1 MKYNI
6 EILIKS
12 ILAGIMIGI
21 GGTIYL
27 SLDDKIVGSILFA
40 IGLFI
45 IVVYSFNLYT
55 GKIGYLINNFNK
67 KYIRE
72 LIITLIG
79 NFIGTFFV
87 GFILK
92 YTRIY
97 TMISEKAKTLAD
109 IKLNDTLISILILS
123 FFCGI
128 LMYLAVNTYKE
139 VKDIGKYLAVFLGVI
154 VFILCG
160 FEHCIA
166 NMYYFSVSSTWS
178 LNTLLYLLVMIL
190 GNSLGG
196 ILIPLCNKVIKK
208 GGRNLVFLLIFL
220 FNIFNIF
227 YNYVKIYLFFK
238 YI

>member
-1 MKYNI
+1 MKLKLKIESSDYMKYNI

-27 SLDDKIVGSILFA
+27 SLDNKIVGSILFA
-40 IGLFI
+40 IGLFV

-97 TMISEKAKTLAD
+97 TMISDKAKTLAD

-196 ILIPLCNKVIKK
+196 ILIPLCIKVIKK
-208 GGRNLVFLLIFL
+208 G
-220 FNIFNIF
+220 
-227 YNYVKIYLFFK
+227 
-238 YI
+238 

>member
-1 MKYNI
+1 MKYNM

-27 SLDDKIVGSILFA
+27 SLDNKIVGSILFA
-40 IGLFI
+40 IGLFV
-45 IVVYSFNLYT
+45 IVVYGFNLYT
-55 GKIGYLINNFNK
+55 GKIGYLINNFNI

-72 LIITLIG
+72 LIITLLG

-97 TMISEKAKTLAD
+97 TMISEKAKILAE

-196 ILIPLCNKVIKK
+196 ILIPLCNKVIKNK
-208 GGRNLVFLLIFL
+208 
-220 FNIFNIF
+220 
-227 YNYVKIYLFFK
+227 
-238 YI
+238 